1 MHRLS
6 VFLYPNLTYS
16 HSCHACVNHNDIQ
29 AFSTPGCTS
38 RSLQWEI
45 GMLLMCGESY
55 LGATTT
61 SKQTCTCFIIRIRPV
76 LPFMLLFLFCFFFS
90 LYKSPSFRCLA
101 VKTRNF
107 DQHARLIS
115 KYSPFHSFTSAA
127 AENPNFIQNTDL
139 R

>member
-29 AFSTPGCTS
+29 AFSTPGCTP

-61 SKQTCTCFIIRIRPV
+61 SKQTCTYFIIHILPV
-76 LPFMLLFLFCFFFS
+76 LPF
-90 LYKSPSFRCLA
+90 
-101 VKTRNF
+101 
-107 DQHARLIS
+107 I
-115 KYSPFHSFTSAA
+115 
-127 AENPNFIQNTDL
+127 
-139 R
+139 

>member
-61 SKQTCTCFIIRIRPV
+61 SKQTCTYFIIHILPV
-76 LPFMLLFLFCFFFS
+76 LPFIQVAVVFLFCFFFS

-101 VKTRNF
+101 VKTRHF
-107 DQHARLIS
+107 DQHARLAS
-115 KYSPFHSFTSAA
+115 KYNPFTLFHQRSCPKSK
-127 AENPNFIQNTDL
+127 L
-139 R
+139 YSKY